1 MFLIRT
7 KKSFFYWYKPS
18 KGLEQSFYRFGTFQ
32 FTMERLH
39 FIVEHL
45 TFYIGTKQFFYG
57 TKGITALNVLIYN
70 WNKLELKYIFFV
82 TKAFYFGTFEILL
95 LHLNAAIQNRY
106 ASW

>member
-7 KKSFFYWYKPS
+7 KKSCFYWYKPS

-45 TFYIGTKQFFYG
+45 TFYIGIKQFFYG
-57 TKGITALNVLIYN
+57 TKRIKNYNVCVYIGSLTLFSGKSDVQQ
-70 WNKLELKYIFFV
+70 WNKMNSLWNKTNKLCDKNFLFWNI
-82 TKAFYFGTFEILL
+82 
-95 LHLNAAIQNRY
+95 
-106 ASW
+106 